1 MPYIDNDEHNTTA
14 EPGNLDLARSLL
26 GQGNTHVESVL
37 KSPVPY
43 FHCPRLIRRP
53 AGPRTPWG
61 LENRSEEQSTD
72 RPHKH
77 ERAAAPQRDG
87 ERPHR
92 RTPILPAP
100 LEDQSGLARKCQS
113 SLPMATT
120 VASLFTLLQP
130 QARRSRGASTSRRA
144 PESTRT

>member
-100 LEDQSGLARKCQS
+100 LDDQSRLGQKMPEFPADGDHRGFALHSTPTPGETKQRCEH
-113 SLPMATT
+113 
-120 VASLFTLLQP
+120 LQ
-130 QARRSRGASTSRRA
+130 
-144 PESTRT
+144 ESPRIDPY